1 MAGIEPVRTRAAAP
15 RLRVLPSGVTA
26 VCAVVDGVP
35 VGMAASSFTSASVS
49 PALVSFCVQDTSRTW
64 PDCAADRGSGSACW
78 PKGRKRPASGCRPGK
93 AIVSPGTDWTG
104 SPDGSAFV
112 IGATAWLDCSLHAEV
127 PAGDHSIALLTV
139 HGLRVDQAVLPLVFH
154 GSRFRRLWST

>member
-1 MAGIEPVRTRAAAP
+1 VLRG
-15 RLRVLPSGVTA
+15 RLRIGLSVLAEGQEEACVRL
-26 VCAVVDGVP
+26 
-35 VGMAASSFTSASVS
+35 SA
-49 PALVSFCVQDTSRTW
+49 REG
-64 PDCAADRGSGSACW
+64 DRFA
-78 PKGRKRPASGCRPGK
+78 
-93 AIVSPGTDWTG
+93 GTDWTG